1 MPNHVKALLTLLVA
15 AVAAGMYWHQD
26 QAGLDANKW
35 IAVGLAAFMIAAV
48 WLFPEAKG
56 KKQKGEDWRR

>member
-1 MPNHVKALLTLLVA
+1 MPNHVKAVLTLLVA

-26 QAGLDANKW
+26 QAGLDTNKW
-35 IAVGLAAFMIAAV
+35 IAVGLATFMVAAV

-56 KKQKGEDWRR
+56 KKQKGENWRR